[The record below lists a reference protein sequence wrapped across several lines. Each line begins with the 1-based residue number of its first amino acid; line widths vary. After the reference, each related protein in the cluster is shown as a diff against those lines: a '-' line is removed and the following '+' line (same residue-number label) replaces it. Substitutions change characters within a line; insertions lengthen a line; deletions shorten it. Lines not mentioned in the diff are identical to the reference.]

1 MTCGL
6 WARRAAICA
15 IPLLAFQRR
24 KTAVQRC
31 DSLLRVAFLVRVEL
45 NASGHALFLPV
56 SEIPQKLSHSVDK
69 FIFYLDAHANS
80 CC

>member
-31 DSLLRVAFLVRVEL
+31 DSLLRVAFLVRVKF
-45 NASGHALFLPV
+45 NASCHLLFLPIT
-56 SEIPQKLSHSVDK
+56 EIPKQFSHAVDK
-69 FIFYLDAHANS
+69 FIFYFDGQANS